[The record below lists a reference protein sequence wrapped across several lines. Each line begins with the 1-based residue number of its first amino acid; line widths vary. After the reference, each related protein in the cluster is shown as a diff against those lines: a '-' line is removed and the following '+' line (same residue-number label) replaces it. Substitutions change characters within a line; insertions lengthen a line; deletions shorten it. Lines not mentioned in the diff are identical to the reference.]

1 MKISKSHDYF
11 ARQHDP
17 ESIENP
23 ERFLGPNY
31 LALLNFWQY
40 LDTLDEQQWLNV
52 TEKYHPILQ
61 RFGAHDNYYSKFVYS
76 NHPFWNNVFDDI
88 LNSAVVRILV
98 REAAYEIYIM
108 DALFKDGK
116 QLIYLPLFSDL

>member
-11 ARQHDP
+11 ARQHEF

-40 LDTLDEQQWLNV
+40 LDTLDKQQWLNV
-52 TEKYHPILQ
+52 IEKYNPIFP
-61 RFGAHDNYYSKFVYS
+61 RFGAHDNYHSKFVYT
-76 NHPFWNNVFDDI
+76 NRPFWNNVFNDI
-88 LNSAVVRILV
+88 LDRADVRILV

-108 DALFKDGK
+108 DAILNDGK
-116 QLIYLPLFSDL
+116 KLIYVPLFDNL

>member
-11 ARQHDP
+11 ARQHEF

-23 ERFLGPNY
+23 EKFLGLNY
-31 LALLNFWQY
+31 LALLNFWHY

-52 TEKYHPILQ
+52 IEKYNPIFPQ
-61 RFGAHDNYYSKFVYS
+61 FNAHINYYSKFVYS
-76 NHPFWNNVFDDI
+76 NRPFWNEVFNDI
-88 LNSAVVRILV
+88 LDRASVRILV

-108 DALFKDGK
+108 DAIFKDGK

>member
-11 ARQHDP
+11 ARQHEF

-23 ERFLGPNY
+23 ERFLGSNY
-31 LALLNFWQY
+31 LALLNFWHY
-40 LDTLDEQQWLNV
+40 LDTLDKQQWRNV
-52 TEKYHPILQ
+52 TKKYDPILP
-61 RFGAHDNYYSKFVYS
+61 RFDAHINYHSKFVYT
-76 NHPFWNNVFDDI
+76 NRPFWNNVFLDCAD
-88 LNSAVVRILV
+88 VRILV

>member
-11 ARQHDP
+11 ARQHEP

-23 ERFLGPNY
+23 EKFLGLNY
-31 LALLNFWQY
+31 LAVLNFWQY

-52 TEKYHPILQ
+52 IEKYDPILP
-61 RFGAHDNYYSKFVYS
+61 RFGAHDNYHSKFVYT
-76 NHPFWNNVFDDI
+76 NRPFWNNVFDVI
-88 LNSAVVRILV
+88 LDRASVRILV

>member
-1 MKISKSHDYF
+1 MKISKSHEYF
-11 ARQHDP
+11 ARRHEL
-17 ESIENP
+17 ESIGNP
-23 ERFLGPNY
+23 EKFFGPNY

-52 TEKYHPILQ
+52 TEKYYSIQPQ
-61 RFGAHDNYYSKFVYS
+61 FNAHYYYHRKFVYS
-76 NHPFWNNVFDDI
+76 NLPFWNNVFNDI
-88 LNSAVVRILV
+88 LDRSAVRIIV

-116 QLIYLPLFSDL
+116 QLIHLPLFSDL